1 MRLLPPALLAAV
13 ALAGCVRNIPDTDI
27 PDTVENRAVL
37 QVVDDYR
44 KAFDRRDVPAVMA
57 LVSPEYFDD
66 AGTSVKD
73 DDVDYAHLAA
83 VLADTFARTSQL
95 RLELGVTAID
105 VKGDRATVDLFY
117 DVRYRV
123 TTPRREIPKRDS
135 DVQRLILR
143 RDGQSW
149 RIASGL

>member
-1 MRLLPPALLAAV
+1 MTLAGHSGRVAACAWSPRMPPNCSCSARTPPPAKLV
-13 ALAGCVRNIPDTDI
+13 N
-27 PDTVENRAVL
+27 VL
-37 QVVDDYR
+37 SPTLRIVTICW
-44 KAFDRRDVPAVMA
+44 A

-83 VLADTFARTSQL
+83 VLTDTFARTSQL

>member
-1 MRLLPPALLAAV
+1 MRFLPPALLAAV
-13 ALAGCVRNIPDTDI
+13 ALAGCVRNIPNTDI
-27 PDTVENRAVL
+27 PDSLENRAVL
-37 QVVDDYR
+37 QIVDEYR
-44 KAFDRRDVPAVMA
+44 KAFDRRDVPGVMG
-57 LVSPEYFDD
+57 LVSPDYFDD
-66 AGTSVKD
+66 AGTSTKE
-73 DDVDYAHLAA
+73 DDVDYAHLPA
-83 VLADTFARTSQL
+83 VLTDTFARTTQV
-95 RLELGVTAID
+95 RLELGVTGID
-105 VKGDRATVDLFY
+105 VKGDRATVELFY